1 MLNKNLQTFCEVIG
15 ADEVVLF
22 EKSTFL
28 VISHYDKCGHGDE
41 HRFEKISNIIK
52 QFKLSCIKTKY
63 SFESMDVRSDKFTA
77 YVEAFTSSTYVM
89 VIVSDP
95 KIEKEAILMNIKST
109 QGNFEN
115 VMRSSYK
122 AD

>member
-1 MLNKNLQTFCEVIG
+1 
-15 ADEVVLF
+15 
-22 EKSTFL
+22 
-28 VISHYDKCGHGDE
+28 
-41 HRFEKISNIIK
+41 
-52 QFKLSCIKTKY
+52 
-63 SFESMDVRSDKFTA
+63 MDVRSDKFTA

-89 VIVSDP
+89 IIVSDP

-109 QGNFEN
+109 QGHFEN